1 MTCQECIEVLHLYLD
16 RELTE
21 AEVRQ
26 VERHLGDCP
35 DCLTFFDFKKD
46 VRTLVQRS
54 VVAAPVE
61 VPVTLRASIESLR
74 NRPAS

>member
-46 VRTLVQRS
+46 VRKLVRRS
-54 VVAAPVE
+54 IVAEAVE
-61 VPVTLRASIESLR
+61 VPATLRASIESLR
-74 NRPAS
+74 RRPGA